1 MLKRKKMEVEQMQAS
16 AASAATP
23 AATDACQTLPYDPDA
38 AAAAIESQWRLED
51 HADTQ
56 LDEEDTTEDPET
68 IALLHAKTLRLGET
82 PPEEDKVEKNEKTE
96 MKDGKLKDPEETEEM
111 KDAKETPCS
120 KEKKAEAEVEEKEA
134 QVGSMEPTGP
144 TDEKEQESNSRQPV
158 EVKDGEVKAKN
169 KDDEVE
175 KKPTLEPEKEHRS
188 DPQPEVAKKPE
199 PKVGKTQ
206 PNVEDQKD
214 EVQEVKPKT
223 TTKKEAKKAIPVD
236 SEDEHVP
243 EHLLPFLEDMQKKG
257 LTLSQVILNLQNPK
271 NISPA
276 NADGVA
282 PIVPRVNQFQGKN
295 DRLRSSKVRMESPR
309 RTLVVEEVAGDHE
322 VVEGVAKDRK
332 MRMRNLRRWNQL
344 TLKRR
349 EEMRSHPR
357 QRPVLLERQQQEKPK
372 QRPK

>member
-344 TLKRR
+344 T
-349 EEMRSHPR
+349 
-357 QRPVLLERQQQEKPK
+357 
-372 QRPK
+372 